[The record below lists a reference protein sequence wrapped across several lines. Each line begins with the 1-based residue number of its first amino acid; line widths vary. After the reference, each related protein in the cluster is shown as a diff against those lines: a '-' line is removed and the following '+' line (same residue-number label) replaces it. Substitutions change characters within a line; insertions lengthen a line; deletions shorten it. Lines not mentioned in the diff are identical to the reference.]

1 MSTEAMKLALEAI
14 QDLRGYRPDIDKAI
28 DAIRTAIQQAEAQQ
42 PATPERVPMTD
53 EALWTAV
60 IEHLGPEALS
70 GGRMSILDAFH
81 LGITVAEAHHG
92 ITAAP
97 TASDA

>member
-1 MSTEAMKLALEAI
+1 MSIEAMKLALEAI
-14 QDLRGYRPDIDKAI
+14 EDLRGYRPDIDKAI
-28 DAIRTAIQQAEAQQ
+28 EALS
-42 PATPERVPMTD
+42 AALALRPERVPMTD

-92 ITAAP
+92 ITAKAKKE
-97 TASDA
+97 DE